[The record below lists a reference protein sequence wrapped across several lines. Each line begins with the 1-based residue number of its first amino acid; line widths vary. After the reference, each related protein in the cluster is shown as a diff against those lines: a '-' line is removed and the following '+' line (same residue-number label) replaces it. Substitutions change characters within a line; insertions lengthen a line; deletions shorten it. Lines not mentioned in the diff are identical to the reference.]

1 MKETELL
8 NIVDSYILHIT
19 TCKVFRDKIKERIL
33 QTISEKID
41 EELDNIFG
49 DVEPINIAIY
59 DLKNKNYKEEVWV

>member
-41 EELDNIFG
+41 EELDNIFIHFSKHI
-49 DVEPINIAIY
+49 VFELP
-59 DLKNKNYKEEVWV
+59 